1 MTEHKWQ
8 KLWFLT
14 ARVNNNLLDLHVQC
28 IENGLNIDVIHKQLV
43 KVAISK
49 VLTAYKNK
57 QYKNLAF

>member
-14 ARVNNNLLDLHVQC
+14 ARVNKSLLDLHVQC
-28 IENGLNIDVIHKQLV
+28 IENDLNIDVIHKQLV

-57 QYKNLAF
+57 QYKKMAF